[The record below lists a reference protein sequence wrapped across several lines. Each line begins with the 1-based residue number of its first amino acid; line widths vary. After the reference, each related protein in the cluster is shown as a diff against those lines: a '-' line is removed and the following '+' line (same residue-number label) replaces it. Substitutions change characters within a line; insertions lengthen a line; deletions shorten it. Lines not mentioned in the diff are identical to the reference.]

1 MLRNTL
7 NTFISAT
14 LIMLLGVSSSAQAMV
29 PANSRI
35 TSTSTLTVEGL
46 EPLTATVTVTVGL
59 QRSKPLIVLKAGT
72 EEEPNPS
79 LNKWIAGKRGGENTT
94 TELTY
99 KYTITTE
106 ANGPATY
113 TVKAEAAAEAVE
125 NLNKKPK
132 VRLNNNEESITISLG
147 ATAVLEVV
155 GNKITVPS
163 DGNLKGS
170 DRTTTVNGIK
180 AGDTVVIEK
189 TPYVVN
195 VVDDSNG
202 TTATITLD
210 KAPPNDLVRG
220 DPIAEQ
226 QEFEVALS
234 EIGLKDT
241 DKNQVTVTVTA
252 TQPDRPDLE
261 VIRNQDKFTVIA
273 PRGPKMQIYVRNLS
287 EAEGANPDLASEEVK
302 TKTYGVNTY
311 FSTHDEPRHPPG
323 SILEYL
329 VTVRAGN
336 EEPLTD
342 QRYQIP
348 EPDDLKYVL
357 EYVAGETRLNQES
370 IPDEGI
376 EEGVPLSNDA
386 DQNPNV
392 IDTDQ
397 TAYVTYQMTV
407 LGGVGGD
414 GEWATNLTGCSFNK
428 ESGLWNPEVDNDA
441 TKCKGVKWNADNG
454 PRNPDGSG
462 PMLEHNPVCWDTKRF
477 GDGYQEGGNNP
488 WVVGTAAEYNS
499 EDYDCRTKCAGKS
512 GESFGNCA
520 ADGWW
525 NYETAKS
532 KDCFFEGASITI
544 GGSKFRQAFGMP
556 AFTGRLWGH
565 GACN

>member
-1 MLRNTL
+1 
-7 NTFISAT
+7 
-14 LIMLLGVSSSAQAMV
+14 MLLGVSSSAQAMV

-392 IDTDQ
+392 IATDQ

-414 GEWATNLTGCSFNK
+414 DAGGKEPSGE
-428 ESGLWNPEVDNDA
+428 GLGDA
-441 TKCKGVKWNADNG
+441 VVTTSEPG
-454 PRNPDGSG
+454 
-462 PMLEHNPVCWDTKRF
+462 T
-477 GDGYQEGGNNP
+477 P
-488 WVVGTAAEYNS
+488 WVEGKMS
-499 EDYDCRTKCAGKS
+499 EDDTACWCDDEDEPDRAAYCTAEGWAAGVNGYDQEDDKQGVLRSFADLSRQIHPRTPGGPFYLYLKPLNQERYVSYALCR
-512 GESFGNCA
+512 
-520 ADGWW
+520 
-525 NYETAKS
+525 
-532 KDCFFEGASITI
+532 
-544 GGSKFRQAFGMP
+544 
-556 AFTGRLWGH
+556 
-565 GACN
+565 